1 MRTTRLNE
9 RDLTRIVRRVLREE
23 NTSSMSEVCFNN
35 TTISIPSSCRIKPTS
50 DSVLGTGIS
59 IGKNCLSDIG
69 AMMTMKNL
77 TEVSKLLM
85 CLSRGGTLPTDRDIN
100 DAKADEIKKKMQNR
114 LEDIKV
120 SDEEMKKRFD
130 KKYPGKLTD
139 LPNRFD

>member
-1 MRTTRLNE
+1 MRNRLTE

-50 DSVLGTGIS
+50 DSVVGTGIS
-59 IGKNCLSDIG
+59 IGKGCLSDIG

-85 CLSRGGTLPTDRDIN
+85 CLAKGGTLPTDQDIKNVN
-100 DAKADEIKKKMQNR
+100 DNKARKKMNDYIKNLSPEEKVKFEKSR
-114 LEDIKV
+114 KEDMRMFNK
-120 SDEEMKKRFD
+120 
-130 KKYPGKLTD
+130 
-139 LPNRFD
+139 

>member
-1 MRTTRLNE
+1 MRTTRLTE

>member
-85 CLSRGGTLPTDRDIN
+85 CLSRGGTLPTDQDI
-100 DAKADEIKKKMQNR
+100 DDTKADEIKKKMQNR

>member
-23 NTSSMSEVCFNN
+23 DTSSMSDVCFNN

-50 DSVLGTGIS
+50 DSVVGTGIS

-85 CLSRGGTLPTDRDIN
+85 CLSKGGTLPTDQDIKNVN
-100 DAKADEIKKKMQNR
+100 DNKARKKMNDYIKNLSPEEKVKFEKSR
-114 LEDIKV
+114 KEDMRMFNK
-120 SDEEMKKRFD
+120 
-130 KKYPGKLTD
+130 
-139 LPNRFD
+139 